1 MQTVYYVPRDLLWS
15 ILAHLSDDDNP
26 ENQRLAHRL
35 RLLLN
40 EQRTGVPVS
49 PPLSE
54 EELRL
59 KQEILKDTREWYAK
73 KVAGSGKSMSPDEGL
88 VWS

>member
-15 ILAHLSDDDNP
+15 IVDHLSQDDDP
-26 ENQRLAHRL
+26 ENQILGHRL

-40 EQRTGVPVS
+40 EQKTGEPVS

-59 KQEILKDTREWYAK
+59 KREILKETREWYAK
-73 KVAGSGKSMSPDEGL
+73 RGGRTGIQDEGL